1 VHAFDPKAAEGN
13 LERSAHVENAGTL
26 IAGGALLVSFV
37 ALVLSVAS
45 NVRGYSLQQRMLDLE
60 RRIGRED
67 EDPSGGYGSGS
78 TT

>member
-1 VHAFDPKAAEGN
+1 MTPEGRPSIRAVEGEF
-13 LERSAHVENAGTL
+13 ERRTRVENAGTL

-60 RRIGRED
+60 RRLGREN
-67 EDPSGGYGSGS
+67 EDSSPGADS
-78 TT
+78 

>member
-1 VHAFDPKAAEGN
+1 M
-13 LERSAHVENAGTL
+13 ENAGTV

-60 RRIGRED
+60 RRFGRAD
-67 EDPSGGYGSGS
+67 EDSSPEADS
-78 TT
+78 

>member
-1 VHAFDPKAAEGN
+1 M
-13 LERSAHVENAGTL
+13 ENAGTV

-60 RRIGRED
+60 RRFGRAD
-67 EDPSGGYGSGS
+67 EESSPRADS
-78 TT
+78 